1 MSLDRLITFGVG
13 VVVVGVAVPWLAPG
27 LIDGWPAADK
37 AEVETAQGASASADG
52 SNNPQLVPGYS
63 HQVALSADPSGH
75 YLADAT
81 VDGVA
86 IRVMVDTGATIVALT
101 AETAHRLGI
110 DGSRS
115 VGSVGIET
123 ANGSVIATMVKLAH
137 IRLGNVDVYDVDA
150 AVLPPNA
157 LSINLLGM
165 SFLGKLSRFQVA
177 GGQLVLV
184 Q

>member
-1 MSLDRLITFGVG
+1 
-13 VVVVGVAVPWLAPG
+13 
-27 LIDGWPAADK
+27 
-37 AEVETAQGASASADG
+37 
-52 SNNPQLVPGYS
+52 
-63 HQVALSADPSGH
+63 
-75 YLADAT
+75 
-81 VDGVA
+81 
-86 IRVMVDTGATIVALT
+86 
-101 AETAHRLGI
+101 
-110 DGSRS
+110 
-115 VGSVGIET
+115 
-123 ANGSVIATMVKLAH
+123 MVKLAH